1 MSSRFLLRAI
11 AVLIAVAAMV
21 DPAWSVTRPEPER
34 LVAIDLAGGHADA
47 AVSALRSA
55 LGDWHVERRAASGG
69 SIPCAPGERCVVIAD
84 GSVDAALPADLD
96 RAPSLIAVRR
106 DQSSNV
112 ALVSASAPAAHV
124 SAAGTVRVEM
134 RRSGPVGET
143 ALVVRDGSAVV
154 GSITHKWTDAVT
166 ATVDI
171 PWWPIDG
178 TGRALRIEA
187 MPIDGEATTI
197 DNVIDVGVPVQTS
210 RVPVLVFDA
219 RPSWSSTFVRRALE
233 DDARL
238 TVEHR
243 VRIAPALSAGTR
255 SGILDVATLERMPV
269 AIVGEPNA
277 LTAADVALLERFVR
291 VRGGSLILL
300 TERRISGPAARL
312 LDGEWTEHLSA
323 APERVGVL
331 EASEVLRAT
340 GLPVTAVV
348 LARSA
353 TAPSVVSLP
362 LGHGRVI
369 VSGAMDA
376 WRYRSASFDDF
387 WRSTAIEAGRAG
399 DALRFEFGD
408 ALASAGDR
416 VPFTIRY
423 RSFLERTAVEMSVT
437 ARCDGDPSPV
447 RIWPSGSVDTF
458 TGELVFAGS
467 DCQLH
472 AQAGERSAIAQLAG
486 VARPSRGVENT
497 LAKIERTIT
506 ARGGTVRAAGDEPS
520 LAREL
525 LTSFTAT
532 SRIVSI
538 RPMRSPWWLFPFA
551 GCLAVEWWL
560 RRRGGLR

>member
-1 MSSRFLLRAI
+1 MRTRILLRAI
-11 AVLIAVAAMV
+11 AVLIAVAATV
-21 DPAWSVTRPEPER
+21 DPAWPVDRPQPAR
-34 LVAIDLAGGHADA
+34 LVAIDLADGDVEAT
-47 AVSALRSA
+47 VSTLRSA
-55 LGDWHVERRAASGG
+55 LGDWHVERREASGG

-106 DQSSNV
+106 DQSPNV
-112 ALVSASAPAAHV
+112 ALVSATAPAAHL
-124 SAAGTVRVEM
+124 SAAGTIRVQM

-154 GSITHKWTDAVT
+154 GSITHAWTDAV

-171 PWWPIDG
+171 PWWPIDA

-187 MPIDGEATTI
+187 TPIDGEANTI
-197 DNVIDVGVPVQTS
+197 DNVIDIGVPVQSS

-233 DDARL
+233 DDPRL

-243 VRIAPALSAGTR
+243 ARIAPALSAGTR
-255 SGILDVATLERMPV
+255 SGILDVATLERTSV
-269 AIVGEPNA
+269 AVVGEPNA
-277 LTAADVALLERFVR
+277 LTGPDVALLERFVR

-300 TERRISGPAARL
+300 PERRITGPAARL
-312 LDGEWTEHLSA
+312 LAGEWTEHLSA
-323 APERVGVL
+323 EPERVGAL
-331 EASEVLRAT
+331 QASEVMRAT

-353 TAPSVVSLP
+353 AEPSVVSLP

-387 WRSTAIEAGRAG
+387 WRSTAVEAGRAG
-399 DALRFEFGD
+399 DALRFEFGET
-408 ALASAGDR
+408 LASTGQR
-416 VPFTIRY
+416 VPFVVRH
-423 RSFLERTAVEMSVT
+423 RSFDERTAVEIKVT
-437 ARCDGDPSPV
+437 ARCDGAPSPV
-447 RIWPSGSVDTF
+447 RVWPSGRVDTF
-458 TGELVFAGS
+458 TGELAFAGA
-467 DCQLH
+467 DCELR
-472 AQAGERSAIAQLAG
+472 AQAADRIAVAQVAG
-486 VARPSRGVENT
+486 GARPARGVDNT
-497 LAKIERTIT
+497 LAKLERAIT
-506 ARGGTVRAAGDEPS
+506 AHGGTVKTAGDESS

-525 LTSFTAT
+525 VTSFTPT
-532 SRIVSI
+532 SQIVSI
-538 RPMRSPWWLFPFA
+538 PPMRSLWWMLPFA

-560 RRRGGLR
+560 RRREGLR